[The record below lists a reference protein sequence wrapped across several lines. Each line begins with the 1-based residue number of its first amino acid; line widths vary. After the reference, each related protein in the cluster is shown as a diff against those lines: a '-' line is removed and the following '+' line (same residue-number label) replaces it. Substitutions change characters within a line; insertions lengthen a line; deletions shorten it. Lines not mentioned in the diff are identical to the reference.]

1 MRWIRVNLFKDG
13 LWFILQDLSI
23 FDISSSIIITPNRN
37 ELKRMGEALGI
48 SEKISPAQ
56 VSERLNNC
64 WVMLKDQTD
73 IVTNSKYEFTNNL
86 LGSPRR
92 CGGQGDIL
100 CGFLATLCNWVSKN
114 QSEKICE
121 IPKYAAVS
129 LVSSYIMRSLC
140 SKVYNEKGIGMITSD
155 LINQI
160 PYILT
165 RLTESCKSV

>member
-73 IVTNSKYEFTNNL
+73 IVTNSKYGNYFSWYQNL
-86 LGSPRR
+86 LTMYLVLLVWRARR
-92 CGGQGDIL
+92 YLMWIFSYSL
-100 CGFLATLCNWVSKN
+100 
-114 QSEKICE
+114 KICE